1 MFSLHRIVVAVFV
14 VLVAASGFA
23 QQMSQTVPARFTAF
37 AVSTGDAVSNP
48 VASQVEI
55 AIDRWSTASE
65 SQRLMTIL
73 KEKGPEALLKS
84 LRDLKAV
91 GSIKTPGNLA
101 YDLRFA
107 YTQPGEDGGQ
117 RIFLATDRPIS
128 FWEAVNR
135 PRVNDYPFTFIE
147 LRVNREGAGE
157 GKLNL
162 ATKVTLSRDAKTMEL
177 ENYQAQP
184 IQLNE
189 VRRRSR

>member
-23 QQMSQTVPARFTAF
+23 QQMSQTVPVRFTAF

-73 KEKGPEALLKS
+73 KEKGPEALLRS

>member
-1 MFSLHRIVVAVFV
+1 MDEVHLRD
-14 VLVAASGFA
+14 SGMA
-23 QQMSQTVPARFTAF
+23 PSATGALPNNQRVHHLTHLTTA
-37 AVSTGDAVSNP
+37 
-48 VASQVEI
+48 
-55 AIDRWSTASE
+55 RWSTASE